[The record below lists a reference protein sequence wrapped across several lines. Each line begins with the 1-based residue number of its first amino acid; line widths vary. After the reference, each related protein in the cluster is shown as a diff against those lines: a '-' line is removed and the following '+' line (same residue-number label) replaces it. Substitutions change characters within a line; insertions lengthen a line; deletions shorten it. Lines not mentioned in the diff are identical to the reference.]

1 MQGFLPFHRY
11 FDFDGRSSRAEFWQ
25 YLAVTTVLGWI
36 TGIAD
41 ALNSTPYNPS
51 HRFTIFLAL
60 GTIIPTIAVG
70 IRRFH
75 DREKSGWY
83 YGAEFILAAVTYGVL
98 YLGKEAQRRS
108 GDTTFTAIGAAL
120 SVVLI
125 GYSIYVIVQLAKPG
139 DEHRNFY
146 GPLPEIAT
154 SIFSRPIISNTEAAS
169 PSPRSANPLAA
180 AVDPIAQI
188 ERLAKLR
195 DAGVLTDDEFAR
207 QKAIY
212 LDQLA

>member
-11 FDFDGRSSRAEFWQ
+11 FEFDGRSSRAEFWQ
-25 YLAVTTVLGWI
+25 YLAVTTVLGWLTSI
-36 TGIAD
+36 VD
-41 ALNSTPYNPS
+41 ALNSTPSNPS
-51 HRFTIFLAL
+51 HRFTIILAL

-98 YLGKEAQRRS
+98 YLGNEAQRRS
-108 GDTTFTAIGAAL
+108 GDTTFTAIGAVL
-120 SVVLI
+120 SVILI
-125 GYSIYVIVQLAKPG
+125 GYSIYVVVQLAKPG

-146 GPLPEIAT
+146 GPVPEAAT
-154 SIFSRPIISNTEAAS
+154 SIFDRPDASAKDDPAARPVSRHPA
-169 PSPRSANPLAA
+169 P

-188 ERLAKLR
+188 ERLAQLR
-195 DAGVLTDDEFAR
+195 DNGTLTDEEFSV
-207 QKAIY
+207 QKAVY
-212 LDQLA
+212 LAQLK

>member
-98 YLGKEAQRRS
+98 YLGNEAQRRS
-108 GDTTFTAIGAAL
+108 GDTTFTAIGVAL
-120 SVVLI
+120 LAVLI
-125 GYSIYVIVQLAKPG
+125 GYSIYIVVQLAKPG

-146 GPLPEIAT
+146 GPVPEVAT
-154 SIFSRPIISNTEAAS
+154 SIFGRPDPSAKDVPAA
-169 PSPRSANPLAA
+169 RPLARRPA
-180 AVDPIAQI
+180 PAVDSIAQI
-188 ERLAKLR
+188 ERLAQLR
-195 DAGVLTDDEFAR
+195 DAGTLTDEEFAA
-207 QKAIY
+207 QKAVY
-212 LDQLA
+212 LAQLK